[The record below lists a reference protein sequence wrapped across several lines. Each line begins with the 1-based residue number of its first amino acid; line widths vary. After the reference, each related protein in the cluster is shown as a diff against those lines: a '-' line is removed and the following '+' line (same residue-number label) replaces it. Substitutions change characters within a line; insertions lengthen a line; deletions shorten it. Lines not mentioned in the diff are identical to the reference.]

1 MTYAI
6 VALTVSLLGALFAC
20 EDPVLPPYLARE
32 VDSFRGWRRML
43 RIFWPGSGSG
53 ALFTI
58 LTMTLFLAAS
68 FIGFRTFARDF
79 DRGAWT
85 GWLPSLPLAAAVR
98 MVFCWTVFTSLLARW
113 LAALMPA

>member
-58 LTMTLFLAAS
+58 LTMTLFLAAA
-68 FIGFRTFARDF
+68 FIGFRTFPRHF
-79 DRGAWT
+79 DRGART
-85 GWLPSLPLAAAVR
+85 GWLPSLPLAAA
-98 MVFCWTVFTSLLARW
+98 FLLDFAAAGLTSRPARCLAPRG
-113 LAALMPA
+113 